1 VRWSGGGWSRM
12 SAQAASRR
20 YCVVGAGMLGMT
32 IAHRLAQAGHA
43 VTLLEAA
50 PELGGLASAWELDA
64 PDGPIVWDRHY
75 HVTLLSD
82 AHNRQVLRE
91 LGLDDDMKW
100 VETKTGYWGD
110 GKLFSA
116 SNTVEFLR
124 LPGLRL
130 IDKLRIGGTILYGS
144 RVKDWE
150 RLSRTDAASW
160 LRKLSGAR
168 AYERFWEPQLRAKL
182 GDEYREVAASFIWAT
197 IQRLY
202 AARRS
207 GLKKEMF
214 GYVPGGYARVLDTF
228 AKVLRDEGVDI
239 HTSTAVQQIERTG
252 DVVEVRDAAG
262 VPREFDDVIVTVA
275 SPIAAAICR
284 GLTDDEYARLN
295 GVRYE
300 GIVCVSLLLRKPLSS
315 YYLTYLSEPMPFT
328 GIIEMSAFVDPAEFN
343 GWSLVYLPKYLA
355 ADDPLLGASDDDVLA
370 QFLPALRTVHPHI
383 GADDVVTSR
392 VSRVRN
398 VFAVPTVGFADRL
411 PPTRTSVPGMHLVS
425 SANIAN
431 GTLNVDETVALAEQ
445 AARDVL
451 ASDSRKALLSS

>member
-1 VRWSGGGWSRM
+1 M
-12 SAQAASRR
+12 TDKR
-20 YCVVGAGMLGMT
+20 YCVVGAGMHGMT
-32 IAHRLAQAGHA
+32 IAHRLAQAGHS

-50 PELGGLASAWELDA
+50 PELGGLASAWALDA
-64 PDGPIVWDRHY
+64 PDGPVVWDRHY

-82 AHNRQVLRE
+82 ANNRRILAE
-91 LGLDDDMKW
+91 LGLDDEMRW
-100 VETKTGYWGD
+100 VETRTGYWANGE
-110 GKLFSA
+110 LRSA
-116 SNTVEFLR
+116 SNTLEFLR

-130 IDKLRIGGTILYGS
+130 LDKLRIGGTIVYGS
-144 RVKDWE
+144 RLRDWE
-150 RLSRTDAASW
+150 KLSHVTAASW

-168 AYERFWEPQLRAKL
+168 AFQRFWEPQLRAKL
-182 GDEYREVAASFIWAT
+182 GDEYPQVAASFIWAT

-228 AKVLRDEGVDI
+228 AKVLRDEGVEVR
-239 HTSTAVQQIERTG
+239 TSCPVASIEREG
-252 DVVEVRDAAG
+252 DHLEVCDAHG
-262 VPREFDDVIVTVA
+262 EVREFDDVVVTVA
-275 SPIAAAICR
+275 SPIAGRVCR
-284 GLTDDEYARLN
+284 GLTDDEYSRLA

-300 GIVCVSLLLRKPLSS
+300 GIVCVSLLLRKPLSD
-315 YYLTYLSEPMPFT
+315 YYLTYLAAQMPFT
-328 GIIEMSAFVDPAEFN
+328 GIIEMSAFVDRDQFH

-355 ADDPLLGASDDDVLA
+355 VDDPLLDASDDDVLA
-370 QFLPALRTVHPHI
+370 SFLPALRTVHPHV
-383 GADDVVTSR
+383 GDDDVVTAR
-392 VSRVRN
+392 VSRVRH

-411 PPTRTSVPGMHLVS
+411 PPMRTSVAGLHLVS

-451 ASDSRKALLSS
+451 AADSTAEVTTP